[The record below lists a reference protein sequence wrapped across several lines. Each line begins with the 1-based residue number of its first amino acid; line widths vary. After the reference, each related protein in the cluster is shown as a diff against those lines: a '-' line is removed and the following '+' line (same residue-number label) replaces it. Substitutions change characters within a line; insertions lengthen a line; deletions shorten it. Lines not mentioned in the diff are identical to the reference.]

1 MTSEIVILCML
12 PLCVRN
18 FLVAFIL
25 SRFLIIAMH
34 FIFMCSLKFSFES
47 RYAPRYLV
55 IHVLFIT
62 ISLTFILF
70 VMYFSTCL
78 GPSKYINSVFL
89 SLIFSCTWSIQV
101 LISCND
107 SSMILMVL
115 SSSLWSSLLDLK
127 VFLMLWS
134 SANPFS
140 VSWSTTSS
148 MVDA

>member
-1 MTSEIVILCML
+1 MTSEIVSFAHASF
-12 PLCVRN
+12 VRN

-25 SRFLIIAMH
+25 SRFIIAALH
-34 FIFMCSLKFSFES
+34 FIFMCSLKLSSES
-47 RYAPRYLV
+47 SYAPRYLV
-55 IHVLFIT
+55 IPVPFIT
-62 ISLTFILF
+62 SSLIFSLF
-70 VMYFSTCL
+70 VMHFSSCL
-78 GPSKYINSVFL
+78 GLSKYINSVLLLF
-89 SLIFSCTWSIQV
+89 IFSHTWSIQV

-107 SSMILMVL
+107 SSMILMVS

-148 MVDA
+148 MVEA